1 MLLSLAVPGR
11 ARGGAVGVELGE
23 CGFSVVGILGQL
35 HEQVLSA
42 LGVCVLHGDVL
53 SREGCEGG
61 LVLVRLAY
69 GRKPEGEFSFGQG
82 GSRVV
87 GGHGA
92 GVVKI

>member
-23 CGFSVVGILGQL
+23 CGFSVVGVLGQL

-53 SREGCEGG
+53 SRQGCQGG
-61 LVLVRLAY
+61 FVCVGLAY
-69 GRKPEGEFSFGQG
+69 GRKPEGEFGFRQG
-82 GSRVV
+82 RCRVV
-87 GGHGA
+87 GGRGA
-92 GVVKI
+92 RVVQI